1 MLYLVHI
8 ATGNKLYMTLEEY
21 KELKQAMDYLGIK
34 VTAELIE
41 EKMYRIQW
49 FDYIDEEWSDL
60 WCTNEENYMVTI
72 EEVREAEVE
81 YRVKIYN

>member
-49 FDYIDEEWSDL
+49 FDYIDEEWTDI
-60 WCTNEENYMVTI
+60 WCTEEDVMEKLEIVKT
-72 EEVREAEVE
+72 AEVKYNVIE
-81 YRVKIYN
+81 YN

>member
-21 KELKQAMDYLGIK
+21 KELKKAMDYLGIK

-49 FDYIDEEWSDL
+49 FDYIDEEWTDI
-60 WCTNEENYMVTI
+60 WCTEDNVADGLNAVKL
-72 EEVREAEVE
+72 AEVE
-81 YRVKIYN
+81 YKLTEYN